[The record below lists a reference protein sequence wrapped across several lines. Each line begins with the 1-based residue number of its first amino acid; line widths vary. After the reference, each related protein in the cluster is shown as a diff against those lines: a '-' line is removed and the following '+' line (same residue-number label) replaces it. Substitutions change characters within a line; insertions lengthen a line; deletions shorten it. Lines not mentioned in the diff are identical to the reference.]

1 MHVNGKQIVAVKSK
15 KPKSMHD
22 HNNLFTISPARKSFI
37 QSAVEILSA

>member
-1 MHVNGKQIVAVKSK
+1 MHVNGKQIVAVKRK